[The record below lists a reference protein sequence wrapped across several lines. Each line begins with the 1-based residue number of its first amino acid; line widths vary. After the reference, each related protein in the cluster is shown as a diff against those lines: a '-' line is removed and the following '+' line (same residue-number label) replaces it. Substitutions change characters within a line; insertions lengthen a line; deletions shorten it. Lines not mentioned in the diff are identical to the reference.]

1 MSKIYRIPESRL
13 GLVYKHY
20 WEHLF
25 PPDRSFIIHVLN
37 PYVPSNDILK
47 AIQGKIP
54 DCDVRFSNRFLK
66 FALLH
71 YNSNAGNVM
80 MLDTDFVSAFSAE
93 KYVEPQYSA
102 KEWIAHIEAK
112 ELYEEQEDERKLDEE
127 SDYFTRHHMEIL
139 RAQDKAWQDPS
150 GRAKTAGGHIF
161 KLNER
166 ELFLRKQ
173 KIRQRKA
180 QLKIKP

>member
-25 PPDRSFIIHVLN
+25 PTDRSFIIHVLN

-54 DCDVRFSNRFLK
+54 DCDVRFSNRFLN
-66 FALLH
+66 FALLN
-71 YNSNAGNVM
+71 YNSNTGNVL
-80 MLDTDFVSAFSAE
+80 MLDTDSGAAFSAE

-112 ELYEEQEDERKLDEE
+112 ELYEEREDERKLDEE
-127 SDYFTRHHMEIL
+127 SDYFTRHHMGIL
-139 RAQDKAWQDPS
+139 RAEDKAWQDPL
-150 GRAKTAGGHIF
+150 GRAKTASGNIF
-161 KLNER
+161 QLSEHDLGR
-166 ELFLRKQ
+166 RQQ
-173 KIRQRKA
+173 KIGRRKA
-180 QLKIKP
+180 QLQIRK